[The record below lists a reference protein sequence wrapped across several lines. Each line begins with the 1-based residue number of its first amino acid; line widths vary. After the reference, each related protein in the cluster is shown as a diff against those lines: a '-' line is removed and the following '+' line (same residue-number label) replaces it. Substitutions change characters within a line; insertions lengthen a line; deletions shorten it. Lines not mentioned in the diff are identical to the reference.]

1 MKKQQ
6 KKSVH
11 APIITI
17 IILLVIVAGLYVFS
31 KNYQS
36 IKSDYLQQATV
47 FSALN
52 NNVNGDSFV
61 YSQDKS
67 IEVVTSNYLAGAISA
82 LIWNGK
88 QYIDDIGHGSSLQY
102 TVSVDGLG
110 ESYNPTEAGGR
121 YDDYNLRNLDGSHT
135 TDLALDQNTMVA
147 PLWATTTQ
155 TTLTSSLLSQFSVSA
170 QTINTVS
177 KMAFWLK
184 PGSPSSTWTDSTG
197 THSFPPAANSGAI
210 SNYVLSK
217 TVTIAPNGLSNVIKI
232 DASLSVPAIDT
243 DIKKALD
250 ISNKGIWFGVQPV
263 NRTSP
268 SISIEAPTGYLLKDF
283 SRHYELVDV
292 NSSPTLKD
300 ISQSHGVSLDN
311 PYETKNPI
319 IYSTQDNNY
328 AMGVYSLQNT
338 VSNGSPTVIK
348 GPTYRTFAS
357 GGSYTNIT
365 KWVSVYN
372 VSLGY
377 STSTLKFTTYLVV
390 GKVSDVQ
397 ARLVS
402 LITGKPIPM
411 SASCNTTS
419 SSAKTGDNVIWNAVI
434 SGGTGPYTFY
444 WNNSSTNVTDTHPS
458 ISGTSDS
465 DTVTYNASGTKYMG
479 LAVIDSKGQKADWA
493 FCSNPVT
500 VIVPP
505 IPQNI
510 PTVSSCAPT
519 PLTTSIGS
527 NVKWNAVISGGTG
540 PYTFYWNNSSTNVT
554 DTHPSISGTSDSD
567 TVSYSTAGSKYMGL
581 AVIDSK
587 GKKADWAFCP
597 GVVNVVK

>member
-217 TVTIAPNGLSNVIKI
+217 TVTIAPN
-232 DASLSVPAIDT
+232 
-243 DIKKALD
+243 
-250 ISNKGIWFGVQPV
+250 
-263 NRTSP
+263 
-268 SISIEAPTGYLLKDF
+268 
-283 SRHYELVDV
+283 
-292 NSSPTLKD
+292 
-300 ISQSHGVSLDN
+300 
-311 PYETKNPI
+311 
-319 IYSTQDNNY
+319 
-328 AMGVYSLQNT
+328 
-338 VSNGSPTVIK
+338 
-348 GPTYRTFAS
+348 
-357 GGSYTNIT
+357 
-365 KWVSVYN
+365 
-372 VSLGY
+372 
-377 STSTLKFTTYLVV
+377 
-390 GKVSDVQ
+390 
-397 ARLVS
+397 
-402 LITGKPIPM
+402 
-411 SASCNTTS
+411 
-419 SSAKTGDNVIWNAVI
+419 
-434 SGGTGPYTFY
+434 
-444 WNNSSTNVTDTHPS
+444 
-458 ISGTSDS
+458 
-465 DTVTYNASGTKYMG
+465 
-479 LAVIDSKGQKADWA
+479 
-493 FCSNPVT
+493 
-500 VIVPP
+500 
-505 IPQNI
+505 
-510 PTVSSCAPT
+510 
-519 PLTTSIGS
+519 
-527 NVKWNAVISGGTG
+527 
-540 PYTFYWNNSSTNVT
+540 
-554 DTHPSISGTSDSD
+554 
-567 TVSYSTAGSKYMGL
+567 
-581 AVIDSK
+581 
-587 GKKADWAFCP
+587 
-597 GVVNVVK
+597 

>member
-1 MKKQQ
+1 
-6 KKSVH
+6 
-11 APIITI
+11 
-17 IILLVIVAGLYVFS
+17 
-31 KNYQS
+31 
-36 IKSDYLQQATV
+36 
-47 FSALN
+47 
-52 NNVNGDSFV
+52 
-61 YSQDKS
+61 
-67 IEVVTSNYLAGAISA
+67 
-82 LIWNGK
+82 
-88 QYIDDIGHGSSLQY
+88 
-102 TVSVDGLG
+102 
-110 ESYNPTEAGGR
+110 
-121 YDDYNLRNLDGSHT
+121 
-135 TDLALDQNTMVA
+135 
-147 PLWATTTQ
+147 
-155 TTLTSSLLSQFSVSA
+155 
-170 QTINTVS
+170 
-177 KMAFWLK
+177 
-184 PGSPSSTWTDSTG
+184 
-197 THSFPPAANSGAI
+197 
-210 SNYVLSK
+210 
-217 TVTIAPNGLSNVIKI
+217 
-232 DASLSVPAIDT
+232 
-243 DIKKALD
+243 
-250 ISNKGIWFGVQPV
+250 
-263 NRTSP
+263 
-268 SISIEAPTGYLLKDF
+268 
-283 SRHYELVDV
+283 
-292 NSSPTLKD
+292 
-300 ISQSHGVSLDN
+300 
-311 PYETKNPI
+311 
-319 IYSTQDNNY
+319 
-328 AMGVYSLQNT
+328 
-338 VSNGSPTVIK
+338 
-348 GPTYRTFAS
+348 
-357 GGSYTNIT
+357 
-365 KWVSVYN
+365 

-419 SSAKTGDNVIWNAVI
+419 PSAKTGDNVIWNAVV
-434 SGGTGPYTFY
+434 SNGVSPYTFY
-444 WNNSSTNVTDTHPS
+444 WNNSSTGVTDTHPS
-458 ISGTSDS
+458 INGTSDS